1 MEQEFVERNSE
12 QQRER
17 SSDENFDPQKVAD
30 ENIRLHR
37 ENAGGGAA
45 STRRSQE
52 RSEAYPEHG
61 EHDSKTDEGKPRDVS
76 SEGEQSSAA
85 GQGRE
90 SSESGGKRHRSHTGG

>member
-52 RSEAYPEHG
+52 RSEAYPEHS

-76 SEGEQSSAA
+76 SAD